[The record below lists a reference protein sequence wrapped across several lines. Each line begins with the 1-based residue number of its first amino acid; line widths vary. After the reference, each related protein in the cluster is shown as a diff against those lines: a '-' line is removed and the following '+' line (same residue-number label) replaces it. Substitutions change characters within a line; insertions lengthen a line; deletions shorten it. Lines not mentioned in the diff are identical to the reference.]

1 MTPEQS
7 LEKSI
12 DYCVDKINAL
22 KAAIETETIKI
33 KTLST
38 FYNNLQVLMWRRLRK
53 KLKQDLKYWQKR
65 LELYKPIQ
73 Q

>member
-38 FYNNLQVLMWRRLRK
+38 YYNNLQVSAWRKYRK
-53 KLKQDLKYWQKR
+53 KLNAQLDYWQKR
-65 LELYKPIQ
+65 LDLYKPIQ